1 MDEKNKKE
9 LERLEDEHEIRVIRQ
24 NLKGDALQS
33 ARLVLAA
40 QEKKWQEVEKM
51 LEEGADPRIC
61 RWASTDGMMASA
73 LFYAIESKQFDL
85 AFKLFKVGDRLDDLR
100 VDSDFG
106 SVPAV
111 VLDFLAFEMR
121 DGRNYFRDDSKSFSE
136 CCRCSA
142 FEQIDKLIDTASQ
155 DELNKS
161 IEFMVHNYIYSK
173 NPVHIEIL
181 EDLIE
186 RGAKLPGQEK
196 EELLDCVESVRRWPL
211 VMRPPEEG
219 LDKVIA
225 LLKKA

>member
-1 MDEKNKKE
+1 MNEKIRKE

-24 NLKGDALQS
+24 DLKGDALQS
-33 ARLVLAA
+33 ARLIAA
-40 QEKKWQEVEKM
+40 ALDKKWNEVEKL

-61 RWASTDGMMASA
+61 RWATTDGMMASA
-73 LFYAIESKQFDL
+73 LFFAIESKQFDL
-85 AFKLFKVGDRLDDLR
+85 AFKLFKAGDRLDDLR
-100 VDSDFG
+100 LNPDFG
-106 SVPAV
+106 SVSAE
-111 VLDFLAFEMR
+111 VLAFLAFEMR
-121 DGRNYFRDDSKSFSE
+121 DGRNYFRDESKSFSE
-136 CCRCSA
+136 CCRCAA

-186 RGAKLPGQEK
+186 RGAKLPVQEK

-219 LDKVIA
+219 LDKVSA